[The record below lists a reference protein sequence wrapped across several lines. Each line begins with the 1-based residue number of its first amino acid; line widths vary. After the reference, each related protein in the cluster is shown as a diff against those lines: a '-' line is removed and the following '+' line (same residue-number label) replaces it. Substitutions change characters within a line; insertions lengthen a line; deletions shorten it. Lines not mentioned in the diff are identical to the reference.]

1 MIPRPDLSQLSSAD
15 KDALI
20 VVLWERVDELERRL
34 GLNSTNSGKPPASDG
49 LKKPSRVNN
58 QREATG
64 KKPGGQAGH
73 GGTTLRQVEAPDT
86 VIDHYPTV
94 CEGCGA
100 DVSGAPVT
108 GHQKRQVFDLPPPVV
123 VVTEHRA
130 HQCWCETCGSETR
143 GSFPDAVTAPTQYG
157 ERVAALVVYLQAW
170 HFLPEDRLAE
180 LVADVF
186 SLPVAPA
193 TIATMGQRKAQE
205 LAEVA
210 AHIEEQVKQAG
221 VKHVDET
228 GYRIAG
234 VLQWLHVASTGL
246 LTCYRTSRKRGALWV
261 GLCGIIVHDF
271 WRPYF
276 TLTGVLHALCN
287 AHHLR
292 ELKALMEIEK
302 EPWAREMHRFLR
314 QTCHAVHLAR
324 ARDQEVSP
332 RFRAWLE
339 GRYDRIVAHGFAF
352 HEGQPP
358 LVATGAPRRGRRR
371 RRTGHNLL
379 IRLRDQKA
387 AALRFLSDP
396 TVPFTNNQAERDL
409 RMMKVRQKISG
420 GFRSAGGAQTF
431 ATLRTVLS
439 TARKQGWNILATL
452 TTPSAT
458 LIRNLR
464 TS

>member
-1 MIPRPDLSQLSSAD
+1 MTPRPDLSQLSSAD

-64 KKPGGQAGH
+64 KQSGGQAGH
-73 GGTTLRQVEAPDT
+73 GGTTLRQVETPDT

-94 CEGCGA
+94 CGGCGA
-100 DVSGAPVT
+100 DVSAGQAT

-130 HQCWCETCGSETR
+130 HQCWCARCGSETR
-143 GSFPDAVTAPTQYG
+143 GTFPDTVTAPTQYG

-186 SLPVAPA
+186 GLPVASA

-205 LAEVA
+205 FAELAS
-210 AHIEEQVKQAG
+210 HIEDQVKHAD
-221 VKHVDET
+221 VKHLDET

-246 LTCYRTSRKRGALWV
+246 LTCYRTTRKRGAMWA

-276 TLTGVLHALCN
+276 TLVGVLHALCN

-292 ELKALMEIEK
+292 ELKALMDIEK
-302 EPWAREMHRFLR
+302 ESWAREMHRFLR

-339 GRYDRIVAHGFAF
+339 ARYDRIVAHGFAF

-358 LVATGAPRRGRRR
+358 LVASGAKRRGRIR

-379 IRLRDQKA
+379 IRLRDHKA
-387 AALRFLSDP
+387 AALRFLAEP
-396 TVPFTNNQAERDL
+396 TVPFTNNQAE
-409 RMMKVRQKISG
+409 VRFVGQKPDR
-420 GFRSAGGAQTF
+420 F
-431 ATLRTVLS
+431 TVWGIGPRLPPDRGWERENLLS
-439 TARKQGWNILATL
+439 L
-452 TTPSAT
+452 SV
-458 LIRNLR
+458 
-464 TS
+464 